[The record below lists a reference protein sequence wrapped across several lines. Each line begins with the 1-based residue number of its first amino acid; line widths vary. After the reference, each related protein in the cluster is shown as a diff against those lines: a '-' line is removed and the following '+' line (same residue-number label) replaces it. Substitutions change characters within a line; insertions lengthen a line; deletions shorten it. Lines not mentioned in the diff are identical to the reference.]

1 MQVYY
6 VLLKKEVHRLYDV
19 LFGRNDRALLLLLL
33 SAAML
38 SDLLQIK
45 SGKRPF
51 GSTSVESTL

>member
-19 LFGRNDRALLLLLL
+19 LFGRNDRAPLLLL